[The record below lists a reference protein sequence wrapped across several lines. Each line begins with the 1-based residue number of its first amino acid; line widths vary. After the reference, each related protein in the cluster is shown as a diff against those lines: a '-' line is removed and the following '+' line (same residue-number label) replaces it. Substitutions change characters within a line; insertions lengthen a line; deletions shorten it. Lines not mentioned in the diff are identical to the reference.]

1 MLKKLIAWYK
11 NRVKEN
17 DALREEMFEEKEEPE
32 EQLIEEP
39 EEYIPDI
46 SEPVL
51 SFVETFKRTPRRFV
65 VSVEWVHTQHSSSG
79 FFTLTDTETKDRFK
93 ALFHKET
100 CWSERYPCE
109 RWHNYPLFL
118 TQDEWEYILESLSC
132 YYKERD
138 ARLAYL
144 RAARVAVMR
153 RRERNRLTEI
163 YKGGEDVDS

>member
-51 SFVETFKRTPRRFV
+51 SFVETFRNNPRRFSISLDWYIPGAESYCGYTLKDRITGEEFSAS
-65 VSVEWVHTQHSSSG
+65 VSKGWSWDGRTY
-79 FFTLTDTETKDRFK
+79 TETWYK
-93 ALFHKET
+93 
-100 CWSERYPCE
+100 CPS
-109 RWHNYPLFL
+109 FL
-118 TQDEWEYILESLSC
+118 TKDEWEYILESLSC

-144 RAARVAVMR
+144 RATRVAVMR
-153 RRERNRLTEI
+153 RRERSRLTEI
-163 YKGGEDVDS
+163 YKGGEDVGS